1 MDNYKTQTY
10 LASSGRNLDKDGI
23 LDDAT
28 KSKSKR
34 VSGVDKMKRY
44 RNLARKHQISNHDS
58 TSGNVSND
66 HSNSNFRS
74 SSSSHSRISIGQ
86 SNHMGESRATTTYMA
101 RQKSS
106 DHATLLCTNHKRLP
120 LQKVDANS
128 PKRMASRSMTVS
140 PPLGNLLKHTVRNNR
155 QPSPSVSPLQQQEQR
170 QSVTRLG
177 ESNIKWMDGQ
187 GEEKDI
193 HAMFQGLSESIKQDN
208 NRTVQSWYEDKGKE
222 ESLSHFD
229 QGGFQ
234 DEFEEFMEE
243 MARELSIGHVEVRD
257 NV

>member
-44 RNLARKHQISNHDS
+44 RNLARKHQVSNHDS
-58 TSGNVSND
+58 TSGNVSNA

-74 SSSSHSRISIGQ
+74 SSSSHGRISIGQ
-86 SNHMGESRATTTYMA
+86 SNNHMEESRATKTNMA

-106 DHATLLCTNHKRLP
+106 DHATIFCTNHKRLP

-128 PKRMASRSMTVS
+128 PKRMASRSMAVS
-140 PPLGNLLKHTVRNNR
+140 PPLGSLLKHTVRNR

-170 QSVTRLG
+170 QSVIRLG
-177 ESNIKWMDGQ
+177 ESDNKWMDGQ
-187 GEEKDI
+187 GEENDI

-208 NRTVQSWYEDKGKE
+208 NRAIQSWYEEKGKQ

-229 QGGFQ
+229 QGSFQ